1 MAPIVKETDST
12 VATTTTSAPAAPA
25 LKSPNETPT
34 RPQPVALEIPVTVN
48 GARTVDGSDKRE
60 PFSETTQTVLV
71 FAHGAVVRVT
81 TPLVSGQLIF
91 LTNEKTKKEV
101 VCQVVKSKSSGSAS
115 GYVEL
120 QFTEPAPGFWGLR
133 MPSAPVTPSAP
144 PAPLPRPAAP
154 AAPTAPKAI
163 SPAPPLEPKPVV
175 PKPDEPVATAPPPA
189 PAQPTVIPTPSPVL
203 AQPEPVSAQPAVPT
217 LPTPPVSVPPPPVA
231 VIPEPPPVRVLPPA
245 PVSTLP
251 AAISTDNPTAPD
263 KHTPPVAP
271 PALRDYS
278 KEIDA
283 LFSSPQAPT
292 SHPAPSPDAEH
303 KVTPASSSPSSEEL
317 KLQAARLQAQ
327 LGSMLFTESAA
338 VPPSAP
344 APPATSQPGMLV
356 PDVAK
361 KVLETAHEEPKPVVK
376 TEPKPAPPVHKPI
389 LTSHSAED
397 EEVKIPSWLAPLS
410 YNSEPSLAEPP
421 ASSSGSMESSPETSA
436 GTEESSDIFAT
447 ESYERPQAA
456 VFGGQLLDESSAQGA
471 GLSSSGSKKGLFLG
485 LAAAAVLVAGGGFWY
500 FHQSPS
506 GTSSTVASVKPLS
519 APPSASL
526 APASNP
532 LATHTVST
540 PAPQL
545 VNPAPASPQPVK
557 NSEHVTSPA
566 ASPAPAERKTSNPAP
581 QTAVEP
587 EPPNESPLGEVHLA
601 APVVNRGR
609 ASQQSSEALPS
620 IDGSAANPGGEAFS
634 ALASSNQKQPAA
646 PLPVGGEVTPA
657 QLIKSVPPVY
667 PQLAKSQRISGNV
680 QIDALIDASGNVAG
694 VKVLSGPGVL
704 HLAALEAVKQ
714 WKYKPAL
721 LDGQPTSV
729 HLTITVQ
736 FRNQ

>member
-120 QFTEPAPGFWGLR
+120 QFTEPAPGFWGSR
-133 MPSAPVTPSAP
+133 MPSAPVAPSAP
-144 PAPLPRPAAP
+144 PTPLPRPTVP
-154 AAPTAPKAI
+154 ATPAAPKAI

-189 PAQPTVIPTPSPVL
+189 PAQPTVIPPPSPVL
-203 AQPEPVSAQPAVPT
+203 TQPEAVSAQPVAPT
-217 LPTPPVSVPPPPVA
+217 LPTPPVSVP
-231 VIPEPPPVRVLPPA
+231 PPPVRVLPPA

-263 KHTPPVAP
+263 THTPPVAP

-283 LFSSPQAPT
+283 LFSSPQAST

-303 KVTPASSSPSSEEL
+303 KVTPASSAPSSQEL

-338 VPPSAP
+338 APPSAP
-344 APPATSQPGMLV
+344 APPATSQPEMLV

-361 KVLETAHEEPKPVVK
+361 KVLEAAHEETKPVIK
-376 TEPKPAPPVHKPI
+376 TEPKPAPPFHKPI

-410 YNSEPSLAEPP
+410 HNSEPSLAEPP

-436 GTEESSDIFAT
+436 GAEESSDFAA
-447 ESYERPQAA
+447 ESYERPQVA
-456 VFGGQLLDESSAQGA
+456 VFGGQLLDESSAEKA
-471 GLSSSGSKKGLFLG
+471 GLSPSGSKKGLFLG

-500 FHQSPS
+500 FRQSPS

-519 APPSASL
+519 APSSASL

-532 LATHTVST
+532 PATHTVST
-540 PAPQL
+540 PAPPL
-545 VNPAPASPQPVK
+545 VNPAPPSPQPVK

-566 ASPAPAERKTSNPAP
+566 ASPTPPERRTSNPAP
-581 QTAVEP
+581 QTAAEP
-587 EPPNESPLGEVHLA
+587 EPTDESPLGEVHLA

-620 IDGSAANPGGEAFS
+620 IDGSVANPGGEAFS
-634 ALASSNQKQPAA
+634 ALASSNQRQPAA

-667 PQLAKSQRISGNV
+667 PALAKSQRISGNV

-694 VKVLSGPGVL
+694 VKVISGPGVL